1 MDEPNLLNE
10 PAPVILPV
18 KTWLDDD
25 EYVNVLLAEV
35 NVIIP
40 GYDAGVVLDPSVPD
54 TLILPPEV
62 LMVVLPEYVFAPDNV
77 SVPAPDFCNAPVPD
91 TTPA

>member
-1 MDEPNLLNE
+1 
-10 PAPVILPV
+10 V

-35 NVIIP
+35 NVNIP
-40 GYDAGVVLDPSVPD
+40 GYDAGVVLAPSVPD
-54 TLILPPEV
+54 TVMFPPKA
-62 LMVVLPEYVFAPDNV
+62 LMVVLPEYVFAFDNV
-77 SVPAPDFCNAPVPD
+77 SVPAPDFCSAPVPD